1 MIQEWKKKN
10 KLTWI
15 EVIKL
20 TGLSRQSLTDIIN
33 KRSPD
38 IKVSTAL
45 KIKQV
50 MGLEPWE
57 YLDGLE
63 EFKKLSK
70 KIWKTK
76 KQ

>member
-1 MIQEWKKKN
+1 MIKEWKKKN

-33 KRSPD
+33 KRSPE

-70 KIWKTK
+70 KYEQRKNN
-76 KQ
+76 